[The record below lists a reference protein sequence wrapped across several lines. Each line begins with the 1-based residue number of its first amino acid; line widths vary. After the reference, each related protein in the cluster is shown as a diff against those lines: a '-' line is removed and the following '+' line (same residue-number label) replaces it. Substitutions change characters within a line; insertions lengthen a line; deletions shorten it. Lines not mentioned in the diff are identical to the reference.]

1 MQKHVVPMLEGV
13 VDEVRGRARGR
24 ARARARARGRG
35 RVRVPMLEGVVDA
48 APPHAEECARL

>member
-1 MQKHVVPMLEGV
+1 MSVGASSTPLLCHTYDRGR
-13 VDEVRGRARGR
+13 VRGRGR
-24 ARARARARGRG
+24 D